1 MRLAPEKAGPAEA
14 TTAAGKSRSG
24 RGPGGA
30 QTGGKPGAGGP
41 AERVAGG
48 KPGSGSPAERV
59 AGLLDSI
66 DMELLAA
73 AASQCG
79 AHARALLYFESHV
92 RAKEQGTLNPV
103 ALSSSTY
110 ADDDVSF
117 FQVRSCFCA
126 ACPLCTSVTQ
136 EHGCS
141 PVWKGHTPT
150 AAGECG
156 EGAPGLQEVYGKL
169 EEPDGLSGM
178 VQLRSGGPRL
188 KDQVSCSQLIQKDV
202 VQMSQH

>member
-1 MRLAPEKAGPAEA
+1 MRLTPEKAGPAEA
-14 TTAAGKSRSG
+14 ATASGKSRSG

-30 QTGGKPGAGGP
+30 QPGGKPGAGG
-41 AERVAGG
+41 
-48 KPGSGSPAERV
+48 PAERV

-103 ALSSSTY
+103 ALSSTTY

-136 EHGCS
+136 EYGCS
-141 PVWKGHTPT
+141 PVWKGHSPT

>member
-1 MRLAPEKAGPAEA
+1 MP
-14 TTAAGKSRSG
+14 
-24 RGPGGA
+24 
-30 QTGGKPGAGGP
+30 
-41 AERVAGG
+41 GG
-48 KPGSGSPAERV
+48 KPGSGGPAERV

-103 ALSSSTY
+103 ALSSTTY

-141 PVWKGHTPT
+141 PVWKGHSPT